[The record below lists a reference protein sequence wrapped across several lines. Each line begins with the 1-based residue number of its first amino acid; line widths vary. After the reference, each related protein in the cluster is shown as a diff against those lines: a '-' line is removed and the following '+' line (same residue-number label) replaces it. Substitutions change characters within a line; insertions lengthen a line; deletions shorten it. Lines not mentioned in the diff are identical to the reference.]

1 MSPRAAFLDAAQGLS
16 SAADL
21 LIVSVPSST
30 VADSFRVDVARIF
43 PRAQVHMASSCL
55 GSMSDHGVFLGKST
69 VTLFAISDPGGAYG
83 SVAGPLS
90 QGDVRGAALRLL
102 KEAIHRAERP
112 GEVPALVWV
121 STTPGNEEAV
131 VSAIH
136 HALGG
141 QAPIYG
147 GSSADDDLTGRWW
160 VGDGDASHAS
170 GIAVTVFYPTAQVM
184 HAFHAGYAPTQS
196 VGVVTSAQGRVVRTI
211 GHRPA
216 MEVYREWT
224 RGAVTLPVGGGEILS
239 ATTLFPLGVQV
250 GFINMMP
257 YYRLIHPAEALED
270 GSMAL
275 FAEAPEGVTLHL
287 FSGSQ
292 SSIVNRAGRVVNAA
306 MEMEGA
312 SGGVAGALVTFC
324 AGCQL
329 AVQQE
334 LSSVVEG
341 IQAVIPGV
349 PFLGQFSYGEQGTFP
364 NGENCH
370 GNLMISAVVF
380 KEMA

>member
-1 MSPRAAFLDAAQGLS
+1 
-16 SAADL
+16 
-21 LIVSVPSST
+21 
-30 VADSFRVDVARIF
+30 
-43 PRAQVHMASSCL
+43 MASSCL

-69 VTLFAISDPGGAYG
+69 VTLFAISDPGGGYG
-83 SVAGPLS
+83 SASGPLS
-90 QGDVRGAALRLL
+90 QGDSRSVALLLL
-102 KEAIHRAERP
+102 KEAVRRAERP
-112 GEVPALVWV
+112 GEVPSLVWV

-147 GSSADDDLTGRWW
+147 GSSADDDLSGQWW
-160 VGDGDASHAS
+160 VGDGAASHS
-170 GIAVTVFYPTAQVM
+170 PGIVVTVFYPTAQVM

-196 VGVVTSAQGRVVRTI
+196 VGVVTSAQGRVVHTI
-211 GHRPA
+211 DHRPA
-216 MEVYREWT
+216 MEVYADWT
-224 RGAVTLPVGGGEILS
+224 QGAVALPAGAGEILS

-270 GSMAL
+270 GSMVL
-275 FAEAPEGVTLHL
+275 FAEAAEGVKLHL

-292 SSIVNRAGRVVNAA
+292 SSIVNRAGRVVSAA
-306 MEMEGA
+306 MEMEGD

-329 AVQQE
+329 AVQPE
-334 LSSVVEG
+334 LSNVVAG
-341 IQAVIPGV
+341 IEAVIPGV

-380 KEMA
+380 KEMT